1 MNKPPT
7 VSDTKQAFYQ
17 GYPQPI
23 NSIFRA
29 VFDEILVETHLGTV
43 AENFVYDGFFGL
55 GLKTAY
61 DTMMEGYQPA
71 DQKVLIFPAL
81 INALRLD
88 QNKILQ
94 DSQELTQLI
103 TQVPGQEILEV
114 LSGTREPVEGP
125 LMLVH
130 RICAGLIDNQDF
142 KYSRF
147 FAIGLMMVFE
157 GAASKVYTKTEER
170 KAKLASICERLKLNP
185 ERVSQDMDTYTS
197 AVELIRQSKSVLDE
211 VAKVDREKRAAREAE
226 KQSANKVAPAESTFK
241 QGSSG
246 GVSFFS

>member
-7 VSDTKQAFYQ
+7 VSDTKKAFYQ
-17 GYPQPI
+17 GYSQPL

-29 VFDEILVETHLGTV
+29 VFDEILVETHLVTV
-43 AENFVYDGFFGL
+43 AGNFVYDGFFGL

-71 DQKVLIFPAL
+71 DQKTLIFPAL
-81 INALRLD
+81 INALRLN
-88 QNKILQ
+88 QNQIQQ
-94 DSQELTQLI
+94 DSQNLSDLI

-114 LSGTREPVEGP
+114 LSGTRQPVEGP

-130 RICAGLIDNQDF
+130 KICVGLVDNQDF

-157 GAASKVYTKTEER
+157 GAANKVYTKTEER
-170 KAKLASICERLKLNP
+170 KAKLMSICERLKLNS
-185 ERVSQDMDTYTS
+185 ERVSQDMETYTK

-226 KQSANKVAPAESTFK
+226 RQSQNKATPAESAP
-241 QGSSG
+241 
-246 GVSFFS
+246 

>member
-7 VSDTKQAFYQ
+7 VSDTKRAFYQ
-17 GYPQPI
+17 GYSQPI

-29 VFDEILVETHLGTV
+29 VFDEILVETHLVTV
-43 AENFVYDGFFGL
+43 AGNFTYDGFFGL

-71 DQKVLIFPAL
+71 DQKVVIFPAL
-81 INALRLD
+81 IQALRLD
-88 QNKILQ
+88 QNQMQQ
-94 DSQELTQLI
+94 DSQNLIDLI

-114 LSGTREPVEGP
+114 LSGTRQPVEGP

-130 RICAGLIDNQDF
+130 RICTGLIDNQDF

-170 KAKLASICERLKLNP
+170 KEKLVAICERLKLNP
-185 ERVSQDMDTYTS
+185 ERVSQDMDTYTK
-197 AVELIRQSKSVLDE
+197 AVDLIRQSKSVLDE

-226 KQSANKVAPAESTFK
+226 KQSKATPAEST
-241 QGSSG
+241 S
-246 GVSFFS
+246 

>member
-7 VSDTKQAFYQ
+7 VSDTKKAFYQ
-17 GYPQPI
+17 GYSQPI

-29 VFDEILVETHLGTV
+29 VFDEILVETHLVTV
-43 AENFVYDGFFGL
+43 AGNFTYDGFFGL

-81 INALRLD
+81 IQALRLD
-88 QNKILQ
+88 QNQIQQ
-94 DSQELTQLI
+94 DSQNLIDLI

-114 LSGTREPVEGP
+114 LSGTRQPVEGP

-130 RICAGLIDNQDF
+130 RICTGLIDNQDF

-170 KAKLASICERLKLNP
+170 KAKLVAISERLKLNS
-185 ERVSQDMDTYTS
+185 ERVSQDMDTYTK
-197 AVELIRQSKSVLDE
+197 AVDLIRQSKSVLDE

-226 KQSANKVAPAESTFK
+226 KQSKATPAEST
-241 QGSSG
+241 S
-246 GVSFFS
+246 

>member
-7 VSDTKQAFYQ
+7 VSDTKKAFYQ
-17 GYPQPI
+17 GYTQPI

-29 VFDEILVETHLGTV
+29 VFDEILVETHLVTV
-43 AENFVYDGFFGL
+43 AGNFIYDGFFGL

-81 INALRLD
+81 IQALRLD
-88 QNKILQ
+88 QNQIQQ
-94 DSQELTQLI
+94 DSQSLIDLI

-114 LSGTREPVEGP
+114 LSGTRQPVEGP

-130 RICAGLIDNQDF
+130 RICVGLIDNQDF

-170 KAKLASICERLKLNP
+170 KAKLVAICERLKLNP
-185 ERVSQDMDTYTS
+185 ERVALDMDTYTK

-226 KQSANKVAPAESTFK
+226 KQNQSKATPAESA
-241 QGSSG
+241 S
-246 GVSFFS
+246 